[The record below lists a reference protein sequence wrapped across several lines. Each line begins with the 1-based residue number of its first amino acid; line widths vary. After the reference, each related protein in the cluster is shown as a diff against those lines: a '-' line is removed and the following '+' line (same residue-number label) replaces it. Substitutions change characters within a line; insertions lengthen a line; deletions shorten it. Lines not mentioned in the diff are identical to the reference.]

1 MTGDDSRTYALM
13 VKPIGALCN
22 LRCAYCYYLDK
33 KDALGQA
40 PGPMNEAVLEA
51 YIRQN
56 FAIHGKD
63 AVVEFSWHGG
73 EPTLLPM
80 EFYQNALKLQ
90 KKYGPG
96 RKILNTLQTN
106 GTLLNDDWCAF
117 FAENRFQIGVS
128 IDGPREFHDQYRV
141 DASGG
146 SFDRTLAGIRLLKK
160 HGVIFNTLTTVNAA
174 NWASPA
180 EVYGFLREL
189 TDFMQFLP
197 VVETGCTQFEKDAG
211 LRFARPPGVHSGLIQ
226 HPMTDFSVPPAGYG
240 RFLCG
245 VLDEWKNR
253 DIGKKHVMIV
263 EATIGNMLKKPAGL
277 CAHEPLCGHSA
288 VIEANGDVY
297 SCDRYV
303 FPAYRL
309 GNLLETPL
317 SGLMEK
323 NRAFGM
329 HKIYG
334 LPEECLDCRYIKLC
348 FGGCPKDRILLSRD
362 GRPGK
367 NYLCESYQL
376 FFKHF
381 TETMRNLSVFQ

>member
-1 MTGDDSRTYALM
+1 MIAPDSRTFALV
-13 VKPIGALCN
+13 VKPVGAHCN

-33 KDALGQA
+33 KDALQQP
-40 PGPMNEAVLEA
+40 PGPMTDAVLEA
-51 YIRQN
+51 FIRQN
-56 FAIHGKD
+56 FAVHGKN

-73 EPTLLPM
+73 EPTLLPLD
-80 EFYQNALKLQ
+80 FYKKALKLQ

-96 RKILNTLQTN
+96 RKVLNTLQTN
-106 GTLLNDDWCAF
+106 GTLLTEAWCAF
-117 FAENRFQIGVS
+117 FAQNRFQIGVS
-128 IDGPREFHDQYRV
+128 IDGPKEYHDTYRR
-141 DASGG
+141 DANGG
-146 SFDRTLAGIRLLKK
+146 SFERTLAGIRLLKE
-160 HGVIFNTLTTVNAA
+160 HGVTFNTLTTVNAA
-174 NWASPA
+174 NWAHPA

-189 TDFMQFLP
+189 SDFMQFLP
-197 VVETGCTQFEKDAG
+197 VVETGGTQFEKDAG
-211 LRFARPPGVHSGLIQ
+211 LRFARPPGIHSGLIQ
-226 HPMTDFSVPPAGYG
+226 HPMADFSVPPDGYG

-245 VLDEWKNR
+245 VLDEWKQR
-253 DIGKKHVMIV
+253 DIGKKFVMMV

-317 SGLMEK
+317 SGLLEK
-323 NRAFGM
+323 NREFGM
-329 HKIYG
+329 HKMVG

-348 FGGCPKDRILLSRD
+348 FGGCPKDRILVSKD

-381 TETMRNLSVFQ
+381 TETMRNLSAFQ